1 MAFQIDITW
10 PVTGERVAS
19 SFTISG
25 SYWDDGVLLMAAPGD
40 HRIVCTL
47 ENTLGTITSEITF
60 TPGTMP
66 ADWSVRMPS
75 TGTLATGVYTLTA
88 KLFVPFDGAVSAIDT
103 EVDITVAV
111 GGYSHAPIEATFTEV

>member
-25 SYWDDGVLLMAAPGD
+25 SYWDDGGMPMFAAGD
-40 HRIVCTL
+40 HKIVCTL
-47 ENTLGTITSEITF
+47 GTIQSEIVF
-60 TPGTMP
+60 TPGALP
-66 ADWSVRMPS
+66 ANWSVLMPS
-75 TGTLATGVYTLTA
+75 TGTLATGIYTLTA
-88 KLFVPFDGAVSAIDT
+88 ELFAPIGGAVSATDT

-111 GGYSHAPIEATFTEV
+111 GGYSHAPIEAAFTEV

>member
-10 PVTGERVAS
+10 PETGERVAR

-25 SYWDDGVLLMAAPGD
+25 SYWDDSVLPKFAAGD
-40 HRIVCTL
+40 YKIVCTL
-47 ENTLGTITSEITF
+47 GTSQSEITF

-75 TGTLATGVYTLTA
+75 TGTLATGVFTLTA
-88 KLFVPFDGAVSAIDT
+88 ELFAPIGGAVSATDT
-103 EVDITVAV
+103 ETDITVAV
-111 GGYSHAPIEATFTEV
+111 GGYSHAPIEAAFTEV

>member
-25 SYWDDGVLLMAAPGD
+25 SYWDDSVLPKFAAGD
-40 HRIVCTL
+40 YKIVCTL
-47 ENTLGTITSEITF
+47 GTIQSEITF
-60 TPGTMP
+60 TPGAMP
-66 ADWSVRMPS
+66 DWSVLMPS
-75 TGTLATGVYTLTA
+75 TGTLATGIYTLTA
-88 KLFVPFDGAVSAIDT
+88 ELFAPIGGAVSATDT

-111 GGYSHAPIEATFTEV
+111 GGYSHAPIEAAFTEV

>member
-25 SYWDDGVLLMAAPGD
+25 SYWDDGVLLTFAPGD
-40 HRIVCTL
+40 YKIVCTL
-47 ENTLGTITSEITF
+47 GTIQSEIVF
-60 TPGTMP
+60 TPGAMP

-75 TGTLATGVYTLTA
+75 MGTLATGVYTLTA
-88 KLFVPFDGAVSAIDT
+88 ELFAPAGGGVSATDT
-103 EVDITVAV
+103 ETNITVAV
-111 GGYSHAPIEATFTEV
+111 GGYSHAPIEAAFTEV

>member
-25 SYWDDGVLLMAAPGD
+25 SYWDDGLPRFAAGD
-40 HRIVCTL
+40 YKIVCKL
-47 ENTLGTITSEITF
+47 ENTLGTITSDITF

-88 KLFVPFDGAVSAIDT
+88 ELFAPIGGGVSAIDT